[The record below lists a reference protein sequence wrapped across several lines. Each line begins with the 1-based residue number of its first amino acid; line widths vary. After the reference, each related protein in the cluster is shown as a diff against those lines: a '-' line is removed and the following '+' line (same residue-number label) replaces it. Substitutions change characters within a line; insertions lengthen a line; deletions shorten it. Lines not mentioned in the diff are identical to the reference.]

1 MHVYWIYLII
11 RMALRLAK
19 EGDAARDIRS
29 DDEDDPYDQVDADD
43 RAAEKAK
50 KKKTKVGDK
59 KNK

>member
-29 DDEDDPYDQVDADD
+29 DDEDEPYDDVDAKDKGK
-43 RAAEKAK
+43 KAPKVNNK
-50 KKKTKVGDK
+50 KKAQ
-59 KNK
+59 